1 MSSQRLRRWLC
12 FYTRLGLTV
21 TYFMLK
27 YPQYR
32 VSSIGGAYQLVTF
45 LSCVDELA
53 YSVLSGVE
61 EIPMERLLPMTK
73 WRG

>member
-1 MSSQRLRRWLC
+1 MVASAAPAAPIRNPPTSNTGCPVL
-12 FYTRLGLTV
+12 
-21 TYFMLK
+21 
-27 YPQYR
+27 
-32 VSSIGGAYQLVTF
+32 GAYQLVTF

-73 WRG
+73 WRGESEERKIV

>member
-1 MSSQRLRRWLC
+1 MRIKSE
-12 FYTRLGLTV
+12 V
-21 TYFMLK
+21 
-27 YPQYR
+27 PEYR
-32 VSSIGGAYQLVTF
+32 VSSIGGAYQLVAF

-73 WRG
+73 